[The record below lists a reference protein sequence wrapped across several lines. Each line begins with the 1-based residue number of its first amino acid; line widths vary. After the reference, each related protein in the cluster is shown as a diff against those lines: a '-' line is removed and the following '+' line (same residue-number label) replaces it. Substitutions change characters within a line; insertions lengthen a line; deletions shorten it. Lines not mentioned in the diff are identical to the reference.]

1 METKIKKA
9 TKAKA
14 EGKNNLPKT
23 SKNTKNILN
32 SSKNTNNLKKML
44 SSFENQMIMEKLDAI
59 NKSILKLE
67 KRVKDLEDLNL
78 NYLGL
83 IEETNNTVKVLTGE
97 VIQEMEKTEDDET
110 LVSIVTFP
118 DTYKKGGD
126 LN

>member
-1 METKIKKA
+1 
-9 TKAKA
+9 
-14 EGKNNLPKT
+14 
-23 SKNTKNILN
+23 
-32 SSKNTNNLKKML
+32 ML

-110 LVSIVTFP
+110 LVAIVTFP